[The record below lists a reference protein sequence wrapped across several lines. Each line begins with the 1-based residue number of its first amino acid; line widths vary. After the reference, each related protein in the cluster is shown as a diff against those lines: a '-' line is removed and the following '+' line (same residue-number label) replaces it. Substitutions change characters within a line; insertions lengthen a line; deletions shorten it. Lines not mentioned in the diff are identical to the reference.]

1 MPNTLIL
8 GGTRNLG
15 HVTALSLLDAGHDV
29 TVLNRGQTVD
39 DLPPEVQRVRADRND
54 DASIRAAIGDASF
67 DLVLDTTTYTERDAR
82 QAVSLFE
89 GRAAR
94 YVFISSGQV
103 YLVREDLPR
112 PYGQSDYFGPV
123 MTSPPADSPDYSSWL
138 YGIDKRL
145 AEQIFLDAASASRF
159 PVITLRLPMVASER
173 DHYGRIQG
181 YVARL
186 MDGGPLMIPAEAG
199 LPLRHVYVNDV
210 ARLITRLVDRQVQPG
225 TAYNVSYGES
235 LSLDSFLE
243 LLASITGSES
253 QVLRIERAILDE
265 HDMQYLYTDGDSFHF
280 MNTQSFEQLHIDAEA
295 LGESVDYLIPD
306 ALIKVEFYGEEP
318 VGIELPPTVDL
329 TAEPRNRVAT
339 PVAPRHVSTPPAA
352 VTTSPS
358 AVASVPASTYV
369 IPAMRLPEIAPAPVW
384 PAPRSACAIPGG
396 AASSRTSSFAET

>member
-54 DASIRAAIGDASF
+54 DASMRAAIGDASF

-112 PYGQSDYFGPV
+112 PYRESDYFGPV

-186 MDGGPLMIPAEAG
+186 MDGGPLIIPAEAG

-253 QVLRIERAILDE
+253 QVLRIEHAIL
-265 HDMQYLYTDGDSFHF
+265 
-280 MNTQSFEQLHIDAEA
+280 EQRGLLPDCSPFSGRWMSELDNSLSVAELDAEYIPPA
-295 LGESVDYLIPD
+295 EYLPSIVDDYRRRWITSGMIPD
-306 ALIKVEFYGEEP
+306 SYRQRNA
-318 VGIELPPTVDL
+318 EL
-329 TAEPRNRVAT
+329 E
-339 PVAPRHVSTPPAA
+339 
-352 VTTSPS
+352 TSQ
-358 AVASVPASTYV
+358 
-369 IPAMRLPEIAPAPVW
+369 
-384 PAPRSACAIPGG
+384 
-396 AASSRTSSFAET
+396 